1 MKSADEFNVDELYKL
16 AQYGEIKGRSD
27 LNKSDL
33 YRKIKSEKPQL
44 LEPFSVVFNED
55 LSEDDKVEM
64 NHLKSTL
71 QVTKFITSEDEY
83 YAVIMKT
90 KRGGRHSL
98 IVPKGKNKVGKN
110 GNEPH
115 LKRWRAG
122 DEEWMNNSTDPV
134 YIFKVSEE

>member
-27 LNKSDL
+27 LNKTDL

-44 LEPFSVVFNED
+44 LEPFGVVFNENI
-55 LSEDDKVEM
+55 EEGENVEM

-71 QVTKFITSEDEY
+71 EVQKFITDEDKY
-83 YAVIMKT
+83 YTVVMET
-90 KRGGRHSL
+90 KRGGRHAL
-98 IVPKGKNKVGKN
+98 IVPRGKNKVGKN

-122 DEEWMNNSTDPV
+122 DSEWMNNSTDPV